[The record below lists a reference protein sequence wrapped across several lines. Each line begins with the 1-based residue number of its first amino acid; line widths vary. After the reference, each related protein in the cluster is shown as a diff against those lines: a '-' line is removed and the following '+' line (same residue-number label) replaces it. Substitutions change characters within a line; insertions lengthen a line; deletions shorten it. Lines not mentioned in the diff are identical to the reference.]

1 LTILV
6 NENTRA
12 IIQGITGRIG
22 SVQTRLMLNY
32 GTRVVAGVTPGKGG
46 QTVEGVPVYNTVKEA
61 LREHSADSSIIF
73 VPATFAKDAA
83 FEAINAGLKLLVI
96 ITEHIPVHDT
106 MKIKAMAERHGVT
119 VLGPN
124 TPGIISPGKTKLG
137 IMPGNL
143 YMPGQVG
150 ITARSATLSYEIAGN
165 LTEAGIGQTTC
176 LGIGGDMVTGVTF
189 IDVLKLFEADQD
201 TKAIVMVGEIG
212 RTVEEEAAEFIKE
225 HVSKPVVAFIGG
237 RHAPLGKRM
246 GHAGAIIEHGRGTAE
261 TKVAALREAGVEV
274 IECPMEVVS
283 AIRDVFKRGS
293 A

>member
-32 GTRVVAGVTPGKGG
+32 GTKIVAGVTPGKGG
-46 QTVEGVPVYNTVKEA
+46 QSVEGVPVYGRVSEA
-61 LREHSADSSIIF
+61 LREHSADSSVIF

-150 ITARSATLSYEIAGN
+150 IAARSATLSYEIAGN

-189 IDVLKLFEADQD
+189 VGVLKMFEVDQD
-201 TKAIVMVGEIG
+201 TKALVIVGEIG

-225 HVSKPVVAFIGG
+225 HVSKPVVAYIGG
-237 RHAPLGKRM
+237 RYAPLGKRM

-261 TKVAALREAGVEV
+261 TKVAALREAGVKV

>member
-6 NENTRA
+6 NENTRV

-22 SVQTRLMLNY
+22 SAQTRLMLDY

-46 QTVEGVPVYNTVKEA
+46 QTVEGVPVYSTVSEA
-61 LREHSADSSIIF
+61 LREHPADSSVIF
-73 VPATFAKDAA
+73 VPATSAKDAA

-124 TPGIISPGKTKLG
+124 TPGVISPGKTKLG

-150 ITARSATLSYEIAGN
+150 IAARSATLSYEIAGN

-189 IDVLKLFEADQD
+189 VDVLKMFEADQD
-201 TKAIVMVGEIG
+201 TKALVIVGEIG
-212 RTVEEEAAEFIKE
+212 RTVEEEAAEFIKK
-225 HVSKPVVAFIGG
+225 HVSKPVVAYIGG
-237 RHAPLGKRM
+237 RYAPLGKRM

-261 TKVAALREAGVEV
+261 TKVAALREAGVKV